1 MTARARPTAAAGRGR
16 WRGRVRGLLPFVVTA
31 ASGFLLAYAVVYLF
45 VFPSRLV
52 PYERPVPDVRGQ
64 LAEDAERTLRDAG
77 FAARVGAQRVNASLP
92 AGTVSAQTPAP
103 AVRRPRGATVVLDV
117 AAEP

>member
-1 MTARARPTAAAGRGR
+1 VAARAAARSGGS
-16 WRGRVRGLLPFVVTA
+16 WRGRVRGLLPFVLA
-31 ASGFLLAYAVVYLF
+31 AAGGFLLAYAAVFVF

-52 PYERPVPDVRGQ
+52 SDERPVPDVRGQ
-64 LAEDAERTLRDAG
+64 LAEDAERTLREAG
-77 FAARVGAQRVNASLP
+77 FASRVGAQRVNASLP
-92 AGTVSAQTPAP
+92 PGTVSAQSPAA

>member
-1 MTARARPTAAAGRGR
+1 MAARAPRAVGGRGR
-16 WRGRVRGLLPFVVTA
+16 WRGRVRGLLPFVIA
-31 ASGFLLAYAVVYLF
+31 AAGGFLLAYAAVYLF

-52 PYERPVPDVRGQ
+52 PDDRPVPDVRGQ

-77 FAARVGAQRVNASLP
+77 FASRIGAQHVNASLP